1 VSSVL
6 EKLDATSQKS
16 EDLNCTTVKVEKPT
30 LMQSLYTVF
39 SKEELYVGYPE
50 SKAPFFFLA
59 SNKARYVRF

>member
-16 EDLNCTTVKVEKPT
+16 EELKCITMKVEKPK
-30 LMQSLYTVF
+30 LMPSLYSVF

-50 SKAPFFFLA
+50 SEAPFFFLA
-59 SNKARYVRF
+59 SKRF